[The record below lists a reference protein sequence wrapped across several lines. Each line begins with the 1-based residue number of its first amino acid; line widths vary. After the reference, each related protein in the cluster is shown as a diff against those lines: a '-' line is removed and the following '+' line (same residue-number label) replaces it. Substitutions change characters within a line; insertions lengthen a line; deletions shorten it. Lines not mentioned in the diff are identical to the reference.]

1 MKLITS
7 DKEVFE
13 IDAKIASLS
22 ELLLD
27 FLNED
32 GDDNNDEPIP
42 LAEVTSD
49 VMKKVI
55 EWAEYHKDDPIQ
67 DKEEEGRR
75 TPICD
80 ISSWDASF
88 LKVDQGML
96 FSLIAAANYLKI
108 DGLLDLGCKTVANM
122 IKGKTPAQIRMIFNM
137 RTAPLFVQC
146 LDKTPVLL

>member
-55 EWAEYHKDDPIQ
+55 EWAEHHVLTAHVKY
-67 DKEEEGRR
+67 EESIINE
-75 TPICD
+75 
-80 ISSWDASF
+80 
-88 LKVDQGML
+88 
-96 FSLIAAANYLKI
+96 
-108 DGLLDLGCKTVANM
+108 
-122 IKGKTPAQIRMIFNM
+122 
-137 RTAPLFVQC
+137 
-146 LDKTPVLL
+146 